1 MAPEGDPFVTVS
13 TTARSWGGAAMQ
25 DPGPSTSAAARP
37 LTDQRPVLLVT
48 GHAPPS
54 RLAPFGELHAREEV
68 VFALFGGRAIHA
80 MAGAER
86 LPFPHLR
93 PTQRGVGRL
102 AASGRFRAVVC
113 GTGGRLALPA
123 AYAGAR
129 RAGVPFV
136 LWASIWSHPRS
147 LAGAA
152 GYLPLRHVYRH
163 ADAVTTYGPHVSC
176 YVRAKGARNVHEA
189 PQAVDNERWSS
200 AAAAPARL
208 APFQILFVGRASRE
222 KGVQVLCRA
231 WHASGLAA
239 PHAALVLV
247 GGGPDHSRSVA
258 TSAVH
263 SGKAAAGAAE
273 AAAGGSADDE
283 RPAAAP
289 ASGIVAVGEVG
300 AQELRNFYAGSDV
313 VAIPSVPTATI
324 RETWSLVANEAMNQ
338 SIPVIASDAVGAAA
352 GGLVRHERNGLVVPA
367 GDAAALARALRRLHD
382 QPDLCRRLGAA
393 ARIDVEPYT
402 AQAWAAGVSRAL
414 ATVGA
419 SRAGLVP

>member
-1 MAPEGDPFVTVS
+1 MP
-13 TTARSWGGAAMQ
+13 

-37 LTDQRPVLLVT
+37 LTDQRPVLFVT

-54 RLAPFGELHAREEV
+54 RLAPFGELHAREDV
-68 VFALFGGRAIHA
+68 VVALFGGRAIHA
-80 MAGAER
+80 MAGAEH
-86 LPFPHLR
+86 LPFPHMR
-93 PTQRGVGRL
+93 PSQRAVGRL
-102 AASGRFRAVVC
+102 AASGDFRAVVC

-136 LWASIWSHPRS
+136 LWASIWAHPRS

-163 ADAVTTYGPHVSC
+163 ADAVATYGPHVSS

-222 KGVQVLCRA
+222 KGVQVLSRA

-247 GGGPDHSRSVA
+247 GGGPDRSRAVA

-263 SGKAAAGAAE
+263 SGEAAAGAAE
-273 AAAGGSADDE
+273 AAAGGSANDERQAAAGGSADDD

-300 AQELRNFYAGSDV
+300 AQELRNFYAGSNV

-382 QPDLCRRLGAA
+382 QPDLRRRLGAA

>member
-1 MAPEGDPFVTVS
+1 MP
-13 TTARSWGGAAMQ
+13 

-37 LTDQRPVLLVT
+37 LTDQRPVLFVT

-54 RLAPFGELHAREEV
+54 RLAPFGELHAREDV
-68 VFALFGGRAIHA
+68 VVALFGGRAIHA
-80 MAGAER
+80 MAGAEH
-86 LPFPHLR
+86 LPFPHVR
-93 PTQRGVGRL
+93 PSQCAVGRL
-102 AASGRFRAVVC
+102 AASGDFRAVVC

-136 LWASIWSHPRS
+136 LWASIWAHPRS

-163 ADAVTTYGPHVSC
+163 ADAVATYGPHVSS

-222 KGVQVLCRA
+222 KGVQVLSRA

-247 GGGPDHSRSVA
+247 GGGPDRSRAVA

-263 SGKAAAGAAE
+263 SGEAAAGAAE

-382 QPDLCRRLGAA
+382 QPDLRRRLGAA

>member
-1 MAPEGDPFVTVS
+1 M
-13 TTARSWGGAAMQ
+13 
-25 DPGPSTSAAARP
+25 
-37 LTDQRPVLLVT
+37 TDDRPVLLVT

-54 RLAPFGELHAREEV
+54 RLAPFGELHAREDV
-68 VFALFGGRAIHA
+68 VVALFGGRAIHA
-80 MAGAER
+80 MAGAQR
-86 LPFPHLR
+86 LPFPHIR
-93 PTQRGVGRL
+93 PSQRAIGRL

-129 RAGVPFV
+129 RAGAPFV
-136 LWASIWSHPRS
+136 LWASIWAHPRS

-163 ADAVTTYGPHVSC
+163 ADAVVTYGPHVSS

-189 PQAVDNERWSS
+189 PQAVDNELWST
-200 AAAAPARL
+200 AATPARL

-222 KGVQVLCRA
+222 KGVEVLSEA
-231 WHASGLAA
+231 WRASGLAA

-247 GGGPDHSRSVA
+247 GGGPDRSWAVA
-258 TSAVH
+258 TSAVRA
-263 SGKAAAGAAE
+263 GEAGAP
-273 AAAGGSADDE
+273 GSG
-283 RPAAAP
+283 
-289 ASGIVAVGEVG
+289 ASTGIVDVGEIG

-313 VAIPSVPTATI
+313 VVIPSVPTRTI

-338 SIPVIASDAVGAAA
+338 GVPIIASDAVGAAA
-352 GGLVRHERNGLVVPA
+352 GGLVRHGRNGLVFPA
-367 GDAAALARALRRLHD
+367 GDAAALARAVRRCHD
-382 QPDLCRRLGAA
+382 QPDLRRRLGTA
-393 ARIDVEPYT
+393 ARIDVRPYSSR
-402 AQAWAAGVSRAL
+402 AWAAGVSRAL

>member
-1 MAPEGDPFVTVS
+1 MP
-13 TTARSWGGAAMQ
+13 

-37 LTDQRPVLLVT
+37 LTDQRPVLFVT

-54 RLAPFGELHAREEV
+54 RLAPFGELHAREDV
-68 VFALFGGRAIHA
+68 VVALFGGRAIHA
-80 MAGAER
+80 MAGAEQ
-86 LPFPHLR
+86 LPFPHMR
-93 PTQRGVGRL
+93 PSQRAVGRL
-102 AASGRFRAVVC
+102 AASGDFRAVVC

-129 RAGVPFV
+129 RAGIPFV
-136 LWASIWSHPRS
+136 LWASIWAHPRS

-163 ADAVTTYGPHVSC
+163 ADAVATYGPHVSS

-222 KGVQVLCRA
+222 KGVQVLSRA

-247 GGGPDHSRSVA
+247 GGGPGRSRAVA

-263 SGKAAAGAAE
+263 SGEAAAGAAE

-300 AQELRNFYAGSDV
+300 ARELRNFYAGSDV

-382 QPDLCRRLGAA
+382 QPDLRRRLGAA
-393 ARIDVEPYT
+393 ARIDVEPYS